1 MTSLSG
7 DAIIDL
13 CLRWITKL
21 LRLWKR
27 AVILRQ
33 RLPKELSIETM
44 SRLVCSEALIGKN
57 WLSNIIILKSQ
68 QLFLAPYPLWEI
80 GVCYIDRPDYVHSN
94 ATIPASFSCSGDFYS
109 CFNIFVMFSDVR
121 VLLRAQINQ
130 ESGRLTNYYNIVT
143 SSRLIDVHKFVN
155 LNHQW
160 WMFRQK

>member
-1 MTSLSG
+1 MSEM
-7 DAIIDL
+7 DYQI
-13 CLRWITKL
+13 
-21 LRLWKR
+21 
-27 AVILRQ
+27 
-33 RLPKELSIETM
+33 IETVKK
-44 SRLVCSEALIGKN
+44 SSDFTTKTSEGVVDWNDVSPGLWRSFN
-57 WLSNIIILKSQ
+57 WQRESLLSNIIILKSQ

-80 GVCYIDRPDYVHSN
+80 GVCYIDGPDYVHSN